1 MLQSRLD
8 SEKKHMLKEHDREM
22 DNYQKIL
29 FEKNDLESRCE
40 MLERQLA
47 DLKVGN
53 NRSTSNTSTLSKF
66 IDKLETTLFKD
77 MPEEVSFMRL
87 QYLYS

>member
-1 MLQSRLD
+1 
-8 SEKKHMLKEHDREM
+8 MLKEHDREM

-47 DLKVGN
+47 DFKSGKIVGN

-87 QYLYS
+87 EYLYS